1 MEGKFNKHSSD
12 TLNMEWK
19 DNKHSYV
26 KDKNKEHSKD
36 AETVEQKYD
45 KGSIVKDKGN
55 NSSSDT
61 LSVEEK
67 DNFFKVNRE
76 KKGSSVTKIK
86 YLFQRYFAISQNWFK
101 LDPVW
106 VEEIFMTRDT
116 DFLKIICQ
124 KYIPVQSDKYWVEF
138 YVKIGSAK

>member
-1 MEGKFNKHSSD
+1 M
-12 TLNMEWK
+12 
-19 DNKHSYV
+19 
-26 KDKNKEHSKD
+26 
-36 AETVEQKYD
+36 KY
-45 KGSIVKDKGN
+45 KGN
-55 NSSSDT
+55 NSSSDN

-67 DNFFKVNRE
+67 NNIFSRLIEK

-124 KYIPVQSDKYWVEF
+124 KYIPVQSDKYWVAF

>member
-67 DNFFKVNRE
+67 DNIFLRLIGKKRVQVSPKSSIYFKD
-76 KKGSSVTKIK
+76 
-86 YLFQRYFAISQNWFK
+86 ISQYHRIGLN
-101 LDPVW
+101 L
-106 VEEIFMTRDT
+106 I
-116 DFLKIICQ
+116 LYGQ
-124 KYIPVQSDKYWVEF
+124 KKS
-138 YVKIGSAK
+138 S